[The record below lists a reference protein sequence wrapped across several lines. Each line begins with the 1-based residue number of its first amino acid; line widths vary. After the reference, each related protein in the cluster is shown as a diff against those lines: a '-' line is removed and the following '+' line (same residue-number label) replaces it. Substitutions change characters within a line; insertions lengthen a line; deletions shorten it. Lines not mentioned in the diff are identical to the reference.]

1 MEWNNLMRR
10 GRKEVGGAW
19 AIAKKDMR
27 IYYFKPPVIM
37 FGVLTPVFMFLSFMV
52 RRQFDASH
60 LIPGLTAMVLFFGAS
75 SVTSAV
81 IPWERGQQTFERL
94 LMAPVSVFAVLWGK
108 AIAGAVFGALV
119 AVVPLL
125 IGTFA
130 FDMEVD
136 QSWLLV
142 VAVIVSTFS
151 FAALGVLF
159 ASLRRSQLPGDIMM
173 LGNMFRLP
181 IIFVSGIFIP
191 LQELPSWGRVI
202 AFVSPLTYC
211 NNLMNLSI
219 TGTSY
224 LGASLNLLALLFF
237 LVVFLLVGTKL
248 QGLSKRV

>member
-10 GRKEVGGAW
+10 GRKEAGGAW

-27 IYYFKPPVIM
+27 IYYFKPPVLM

-52 RRQFDASH
+52 RRQFVASN
-60 LIPGLTAMVLFFGAS
+60 LIPGLPAMVLFFAAS

-81 IPWERGQQTFERL
+81 IPWEKGQQTFERL

-142 VAVIVSTFS
+142 VSVIVSTCS
-151 FAALGVLF
+151 FASLGVLLS
-159 ASLRRSQLPGDIMM
+159 SLRRSQQVGDIMM

-181 IIFVSGIFIP
+181 IIFVSGVFIP
-191 LQELPSWGRVI
+191 LQE
-202 AFVSPLTYC
+202 
-211 NNLMNLSI
+211 
-219 TGTSY
+219 
-224 LGASLNLLALLFF
+224 
-237 LVVFLLVGTKL
+237 
-248 QGLSKRV
+248 